1 MIARP
6 RVDEARIE
14 DYALIGDCHG
24 SALVAKDG
32 AIDWACLK
40 RFDADP
46 VLCRLLDPARGGTF
60 TLDLDGGTSR
70 RYLDDT
76 AVLDTVFEGEHGR
89 TRVLDLMPV
98 WRQSTAGTHDYVSL
112 EAPGWI
118 VRRIVCER
126 GTSEGSWT
134 FRPSVAFASQ
144 VPTLVTSAT
153 RIGTHGCWL
162 YGAGPDTHVGGDTAI
177 GGIHLREGDALWL
190 VVTPASVDWPVV
202 VQQLPRMLDATLA
215 FWREWAAY
223 LRYRGPH
230 TAAVRRS
237 AITLKLLTYAPSGAL
252 VAAPTTSLPEA
263 LGGTRNWDYR
273 YCWVRDGTLLLYA
286 LSALGYHGEAK
297 QFANYLGRA
306 CAATV
311 PDLQIMYGIEHEA
324 DLPERTLDYLA
335 GYRASRPVRVGNAAF
350 QQVQLDVYGELLD
363 WAHLFQAVGGRFDGP
378 LTALLKAVEQTV
390 IRRWR
395 EPDAGLWED
404 RRPGRHFVF
413 SKAMAWVALD
423 RGMRLFGASRQRQR
437 ERDDILQAI
446 VTHGIHERGHL
457 RQAFGEDRTDASLLI
472 LPLLGLPI
480 PRDVFRQ
487 TVRTIEAELAE
498 GIFIR
503 RYVSDDGL
511 PGAEGAF
518 VICSFWFIDALLCL
532 GERERAEER
541 FAQVLGAANDVGL
554 FSEEVDP
561 ATGAFLGNF
570 PQAFSHLA
578 LIQTATL
585 FELVNDG
592 GVEALLGTPAD
603 RVRRTVGANAGV
615 MGMWAAFRRTGRIG
629 RVWSSRQSRLRL

>member
-1 MIARP
+1 
-6 RVDEARIE
+6 
-14 DYALIGDCHG
+14 
-24 SALVAKDG
+24 
-32 AIDWACLK
+32 
-40 RFDADP
+40 
-46 VLCRLLDPARGGTF
+46 
-60 TLDLDGGTSR
+60 
-70 RYLDDT
+70 
-76 AVLDTVFEGEHGR
+76 
-89 TRVLDLMPV
+89 
-98 WRQSTAGTHDYVSL
+98 
-112 EAPGWI
+112 
-118 VRRIVCER
+118 
-126 GTSEGSWT
+126 
-134 FRPSVAFASQ
+134 
-144 VPTLVTSAT
+144 
-153 RIGTHGCWL
+153 
-162 YGAGPDTHVGGDTAI
+162 
-177 GGIHLREGDALWL
+177 
-190 VVTPASVDWPVV
+190 
-202 VQQLPRMLDATLA
+202 
-215 FWREWAAY
+215 
-223 LRYRGPH
+223 
-230 TAAVRRS
+230 
-237 AITLKLLTYAPSGAL
+237 
-252 VAAPTTSLPEA
+252 
-263 LGGTRNWDYR
+263 
-273 YCWVRDGTLLLYA
+273 
-286 LSALGYHGEAK
+286 
-297 QFANYLGRA
+297 
-306 CAATV
+306 
-311 PDLQIMYGIEHEA
+311 MYGIEHEA

-378 LTALLKAVEQTV
+378 LTALLKAVEQIV

-413 SKAMAWVALD
+413 SK
-423 RGMRLFGASRQRQR
+423 
-437 ERDDILQAI
+437 DILQAI

-457 RQAFGEDRTDASLLI
+457 RQEFGGDRTDASLLI

-629 RVWSSRQSRLRL
+629 RVWSSRRSRLAPLTEVSACSVGNGSARD